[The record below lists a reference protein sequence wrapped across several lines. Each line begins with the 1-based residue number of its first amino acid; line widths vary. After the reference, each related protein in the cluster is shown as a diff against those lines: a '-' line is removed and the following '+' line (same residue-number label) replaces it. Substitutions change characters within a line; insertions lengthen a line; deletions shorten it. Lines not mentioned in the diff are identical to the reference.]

1 MKTKTAVLNGKP
13 DARNPYVRF
22 DEAKRC
28 IGKAGVWGS
37 TLQLGKLLAILSV
50 ATSLFCAH
58 AEYVNDWTVG
68 DTTWHLAAPSDWT
81 GGIFDPMSDGWTKP
95 PYPPTAIIT
104 GVRTTAAIAEH
115 LIIPQYA
122 LWAIHSD
129 PAYHDPNG
137 SSLVT
142 AIRSSA
148 FKDWDALKMVS
159 IPSTVTSI
167 GLPCFSGC
175 SGLTA
180 IKITNGA
187 PTADTEI
194 EIKEDSAFDSSYITK
209 DGVLYVRDVTKL
221 IKYPE
226 GRTNLLFTVSSS
238 VTSLATGC
246 LAGTKLRGVLFE
258 GDCPETTSAAFTGS
272 TCAIYRYSDASGWPE
287 GANVTWCGRPVLS
300 LPRSMMETV
309 SSTNL
314 YGKVTR
320 HEYHYEIFDGMLC
333 KYEKEKRLRDESYEY
348 YGVTLCSV
356 SPVYGEVKLP
366 DVLGGLPVV
375 RIGEAAMKSH
385 NNMTSVEIPSTVEEI
400 GSSAFDTCTRL
411 QMVEFPRKLK
421 AIGSRAFSQ
430 CVALTSVVL
439 PEGLES
445 IAYRA
450 FSSCHSLNSIKLP
463 DSLFKVEKEAFIY
476 SENILNTEAM
486 PGLITVDGWIVGPG
500 DDFPGG
506 TLDLHGARGLLPGA
520 FENCETLKRVVMAPE
535 IRIISDNVFYN
546 CTNLESVV
554 FCEGLEQI
562 GEDAFAHTAIRE
574 AILPDGCG
582 EIDLDIFRS
591 SRIEYLRVPSSSGI
605 KGTGCGLGGLK
616 TLDYAAREMEE
627 WAFANADSLV
637 NVILRNGVEKICDC
651 AFADCNELKVIVV
664 PPSVTEFDG
673 VAVFEGTG
681 QHVTMYLPTTLRD
694 YIKKNENAYTFC
706 ESYTT
711 IFYNPEDF
719 HYVTFDT
726 AGGSMEAPDYITVGG
741 KLWQYPEPRLAKH
754 SFLGWFTEREGGTKV
769 APSAKITSDMTL
781 YAHWLYDGSAMV
793 NVECGYAF
801 TGGNKLCKAGEKV
814 NLKVMAS
821 IVHVTHTDSD
831 GVVTKWDEVFAG
843 WYQDGEPLVSDS
855 DYRSP
860 SLVYVA
866 KGESDVTIEGRYVLL
881 AEDAARLS
889 VANIAAGETFVVNGS
904 WTKKVEIDS
913 YSLPSV
919 SAKGLPA
926 GLKFDAKTLTISGKP
941 TKPGKYDV
949 ELSLKNASVKTAK
962 KFTFTIVVPNFESD
976 LIADGIDYASDAYTY
991 VAGTKIAPILPVPA
1005 EGVTVKAAGLPSGLK
1020 LVGGKNGVPYSIEG
1034 TSTAKPGAYTVTL
1047 TLTKGKVKET
1057 ATITI
1062 NIENRKLD
1070 LLLATCDGSLTTG
1083 CKVTGGGSYAAGKK
1097 VTLKA
1102 TAAAYK
1108 KATAKTLE
1116 QVATVFAGWY
1126 RDSNCTKPLEGAVD
1140 HRTAS
1145 YSYVTTDRDET
1156 IYAKFVPAADDGTI
1170 ALAVNGNEVVDDS
1183 GAVRVVVKDAATL
1196 PPVEIGSV
1204 SIPKA
1209 SVKGLPAGLK
1219 WDAKKNCF
1227 TGAPTKP
1234 GVYKVT
1240 FSLTNTT
1247 VKKAIVR
1254 AFTIEVPNFE
1264 SPAFPGLKAASDA
1277 YPVSVGVAA
1286 LPAVDAGLASA
1297 YAGYTVKVTGLPS
1310 GLSWKG
1316 GVLTGLAK
1324 KAGDYT
1330 VTFTATKGKDKQA
1343 ATITIHVEALPDWTV
1358 GTFVGMVRQVDR
1370 DERGEVVEDED
1381 GLHDWYDILTTVS
1394 VTSAGKVSG
1403 KLHFESGTDVSFK
1416 SDSIAERIDSGY
1428 VVRGQLKDW
1437 GIAADVEL
1445 LVRKVGTEM
1454 KGFGDLGA
1462 VDVLLKQT
1470 GRQEGKNWIACNET
1484 TFSTDAEAPLRQNI
1498 WSSKKLSLPP
1508 NVNGVKETIA
1518 VGEDVYTLTFGK
1530 NGSVKVSL
1538 AKADKPTKAIASG
1551 SATLSI
1557 VGYDSNMWSC
1567 ELCTS
1572 VVVKKNDYGEVCIFD
1587 VTILADG
1594 TVTCVPQR

>member
-1 MKTKTAVLNGKP
+1 
-13 DARNPYVRF
+13 
-22 DEAKRC
+22 
-28 IGKAGVWGS
+28 
-37 TLQLGKLLAILSV
+37 
-50 ATSLFCAH
+50 
-58 AEYVNDWTVG
+58 
-68 DTTWHLAAPSDWT
+68 
-81 GGIFDPMSDGWTKP
+81 
-95 PYPPTAIIT
+95 
-104 GVRTTAAIAEH
+104 
-115 LIIPQYA
+115 
-122 LWAIHSD
+122 
-129 PAYHDPNG
+129 
-137 SSLVT
+137 
-142 AIRSSA
+142 
-148 FKDWDALKMVS
+148 
-159 IPSTVTSI
+159 
-167 GLPCFSGC
+167 
-175 SGLTA
+175 
-180 IKITNGA
+180 
-187 PTADTEI
+187 
-194 EIKEDSAFDSSYITK
+194 
-209 DGVLYVRDVTKL
+209 
-221 IKYPE
+221 
-226 GRTNLLFTVSSS
+226 
-238 VTSLATGC
+238 
-246 LAGTKLRGVLFE
+246 
-258 GDCPETTSAAFTGS
+258 
-272 TCAIYRYSDASGWPE
+272 
-287 GANVTWCGRPVLS
+287 
-300 LPRSMMETV
+300 MMETV

-366 DVLGGLPVV
+366 DVLGGLPLV

-476 SENILNTEAM
+476 SENILNTAM

-520 FENCETLKRVVMAPE
+520 FENCDTLKRVVMAPE
-535 IRIISDNVFYN
+535 IRIISDNAFYN

-605 KGTGCGLGGLK
+605 KGTGYVSYCGLGGLK

-843 WYQDGEPLVSDS
+843 WYQDGQPLVSDS

-866 KGESDVTIEGRYVLL
+866 KGESDVTIEGRYVTV
-881 AEDAARLS
+881 AEDTARLS
-889 VANIAAGETFVVNGS
+889 VANIAEGETFVVNGS
-904 WTKKVEIDS
+904 WTKKIEIDS
-913 YSLPSV
+913 YSIPSV

-926 GLKFDAKTLTISGKP
+926 GLKFDANTLTSSGKP
-941 TKPGKYDV
+941 TKPGKYNV

-962 KFTFTIVVPNFESD
+962 KFTFKIVVPNLESG
-976 LIADGIDYASDAYTY
+976 LIVGGIDYAADAYAY
-991 VAGTKIAPILPVPA
+991 VAGTKIAPILPTLA
-1005 EGVTVKAAGLPSGLK
+1005 EGVTVKASGLPSGLK

-1034 TSTAKPGAYTVTL
+1034 ASSAKPGAYTVTL

-1062 NIENRKLD
+1062 NIENRKLN
-1070 LLLATCDGSLTTG
+1070 LELATCDGSLTNG

-1102 TAAAYK
+1102 TAAK
-1108 KATAKTLE
+1108 GS
-1116 QVATVFAGWY
+1116 VFAGWY
-1126 RDSNCTKPLEGAVD
+1126 RDSGCTEPLDGSVD
-1140 HRTAS
+1140 YRTAS
-1145 YSYVTTDRDET
+1145 YSYVTTDQDET

-1170 ALAVNGNEVVDDS
+1170 CLAVNGNEVVDDS
-1183 GAVRVVVKDAATL
+1183 GAVWAVVKDAATL
-1196 PPVEIGSV
+1196 PKVEIGSASV
-1204 SIPKA
+1204 PKA
-1209 SVKGLPAGLK
+1209 TVKGLPAGLK
-1219 WDAKKNCF
+1219 WDAKKNGF

-1240 FSLTNTT
+1240 LSLTNTT

-1264 SPAFPGLKAASDA
+1264 SPAFPGLKPETGA

-1286 LPAVDAGLASA
+1286 LPMVDAGLAST
-1297 YAGYTVKVTGLPS
+1297 YASYAVKVTGLPS

-1330 VTFTATKGKDKQA
+1330 VTFTATNGKDKQVS
-1343 ATITIHVEALPDWTV
+1343 TITIHVEALPDWTV

-1370 DERGEVVEDED
+1370 DEGGEVIEDED

-1416 SDSIAERIDSGY
+1416 CDSISGRTDDGY
-1428 VVRGQLKDW
+1428 VVRCQLKAR
-1437 GIAADVEL
+1437 GIASDVGL
-1445 LVRKVGTEM
+1445 LLRRIGIETT
-1454 KGFGDLGA
+1454 GLGDLGA
-1462 VDVLLKQT
+1462 VDVLMRQT
-1470 GRQEGKNWIACNET
+1470 ARQEGSSWIECDET
-1484 TFSTDAEAPLRQNI
+1484 TFSTDEDAPLRQNV
-1498 WSSKKLSLPP
+1498 WSNKKLPLPP
-1508 NVNGVKETIA
+1508 SVNGVKKT
-1518 VGEDVYTLTFGK
+1518 VTVEDNIYTLTFGK
-1530 NGSVKVSL
+1530 NGSVKVLL

-1557 VGYDSNMWSC
+1557 VEHASEVWHC

-1572 VVVKKNDYGEVCIFD
+1572 VVVKKNDYGAVCIFD
-1587 VTILADG
+1587 VTILEDG
-1594 TVTCVPQR
+1594 TVTCVPQK